1 MQFVVDESAGVAV
14 VEYLRDAGHDVLA
27 VAEIMPQADDR
38 DILALAAREKRILV
52 TNDKDFGELVFRSGQ
67 AQHGIV
73 LLRLRDESPACRV
86 RVIRNV
92 MEHHADRL
100 AGHFTVATES
110 GVRIRAVLY
119 LFSTF
124 TDL

>member
-52 TNDKDFGELVFRSGQ
+52 TNERFW
-67 AQHGIV
+67 
-73 LLRLRDESPACRV
+73 RV
-86 RVIRNV
+86 
-92 MEHHADRL
+92 
-100 AGHFTVATES
+100 GFP
-110 GVRIRAVLY
+110 
-119 LFSTF
+119 
-124 TDL
+124 